1 MEGVPGGPPLHEHN
15 CAPGSRY
22 LFSPVISRSVSH
34 THTHT
39 HTHISL
45 ISTALG
51 IWSSLPSDSFCHG
64 NSLYSFP
71 DAAAVTN
78 YHKLGR
84 LEQHR
89 FIVFQFLRSEV
100 HEIGLTG
107 IQIKMLAELPSFWSQ
122 ERKISFLGLSSF
134 WRLLPALTLD
144 PSPSSNPEHLEIS
157 LTVLPLS
164 YLLRLRL
171 WLFCLPL
178 SLIRAFFHYFG
189 PIWLIQVNLPIS
201 KSFINQMSS
210 KILLP
215 RRWHLLQV
223 T

>member
-34 THTHT
+34 THLSDIHT
-39 HTHISL
+39 PGNL
-45 ISTALG
+45 VQ
-51 IWSSLPSDSFCHG
+51 SSLWLLLSWKQPILLSWCCCC
-64 NSLYSFP
+64 N
-71 DAAAVTN
+71 
-78 YHKLGR
+78 KLPQTG
-84 LEQHR
+84 L
-89 FIVFQFLRSEV
+89 LRTTQIHCFTVSEV
-100 HEIGLTG
+100 RSPWNRSHWDTNHDVGRAAFFLKAREENLFPCLVQLLEAT
-107 IQIKMLAELPSFWSQ
+107 PSLDFGPFSILKTRASWN
-122 ERKISFLGLSSF
+122 LSD
-134 WRLLPALTLD
+134 L
-144 PSPSSNPEHLEIS
+144 
-157 LTVLPLS
+157 LPLS

-189 PIWLIQVNLPIS
+189 PIWWIQVNLPIS

-215 RRWHLLQV
+215 CRWHRLQV